1 MTGAQ
6 ALVQVLL
13 GYGIDPVFCSPGS
26 EWPPLWEELARRR
39 AVGEPAPRYLN
50 VRHEVLAV
58 AMASGYAKATGRL
71 PAVLLHTT
79 VGVLSGALAL
89 RAAYHEEIPM
99 LVCVGESVA
108 FGEDGGFDPGA
119 QWLRYLADRGGPARL
134 AESYVKWSFGVNAAA
149 ILASTVHR
157 ACQIAMT
164 PPRGPVLVSLPFE
177 YLVGPVKA
185 AAVTHWGFP
194 PPPLADPDALA
205 GAAATLSAARNP
217 VIVTETAGRDPAAVD
232 ALVAL
237 AESLGAPV
245 VEGLAQTYLNFPR
258 DHPLHGG
265 FDGRPYLEDADVVLL
280 AGAVG
285 PWHPASAG
293 PAASATVIALGDN
306 VHRAD
311 SPYWGYRVD
320 LAVPGELGQA
330 LAALATRVREQVPPA
345 AACERT
351 ARWAGRSGAR
361 REAWRADALAHAE
374 QKPLD
379 ARWVCHALNAVLPA
393 DAIVVEETITH
404 RQAIVRHL
412 DRLGRGAFFGGQSGG
427 LGVGLGLALGI
438 KCAAP
443 ARPVVLLA
451 GDGSL
456 NYNPVLA
463 ALGFSQEY
471 GLPILTVVFNN
482 RGYLSMKRGVPALY
496 PEGWAVRTDTFLGS
510 AIAPSP
516 AYAMLAPVFGGHGEA
531 VDDPRELRPALA
543 RALEAVRAGRS
554 AIVDV
559 VLAGDMR

>member
-1 MTGAQ
+1 
-6 ALVQVLL
+6 
-13 GYGIDPVFCSPGS
+13 
-26 EWPPLWEELARRR
+26 
-39 AVGEPAPRYLN
+39 
-50 VRHEVLAV
+50 
-58 AMASGYAKATGRL
+58 
-71 PAVLLHTT
+71 
-79 VGVLSGALAL
+79 
-89 RAAYHEEIPM
+89 
-99 LVCVGESVA
+99 
-108 FGEDGGFDPGA
+108 
-119 QWLRYLADRGGPARL
+119 
-134 AESYVKWSFGVNAAA
+134 
-149 ILASTVHR
+149 
-157 ACQIAMT
+157 
-164 PPRGPVLVSLPFE
+164 
-177 YLVGPVKA
+177 
-185 AAVTHWGFP
+185 FP

-330 LAALATRVREQVPPA
+330 LAALATRVREQVRPA

-559 VLAGDMR
+559 VLAGDIR